1 MSEKTH
7 SVSPIAD
14 DLSKFAVALSLP
26 CMRCC
31 YELKNL
37 RAGGDCPE
45 CGEPI
50 RITIIETVDPASRR
64 LSVIKRPRAIGNAMI
79 GIVLAFSLSAILSLL
94 ALLTQAPSNLPAAT
108 FAYVLPMYGL
118 IWGAIVLGLLS
129 IWCLKPMFGM
139 CQRGE
144 LVGCLSGIRFTMLG
158 LLFWSFSLLIAI
170 LFALNEKST
179 YSEFSILFD
188 TFLPTLSAGCVFVGF
203 KKLIPRLGQRSR
215 AFRQAQGSRQRM
227 NDLIAGLVFVLIGRI
242 MIAAGGPDSNMEILG
257 LTLFIM
263 SSGLIVLGLL
273 YLLRNTLWIRSALI
287 EPPPALTSLLK
298 SI

>member
-7 SVSPIAD
+7 SVSPIVD
-14 DLSKFAVALSLP
+14 DLSQFKVALSLP

-37 RAGGDCPE
+37 SASGDCPE

-50 RITIIETVDPASRR
+50 RLTIIETVDPASRR
-64 LSVIKRPRAIGNAMI
+64 LPVIEQPKAIGNALL
-79 GIVLAFSLSAILSLL
+79 GIVLAFFLSAILALL
-94 ALLTQAPSNLPAAT
+94 ALFAQAPSNFPVAP
-108 FAYVLPMYGL
+108 FAHVLPMSGL
-118 IWGAIVLGLLS
+118 IWGAIGLGLLS
-129 IWCLKPMFGM
+129 VWCLNPMFGM

-144 LVGCLSGIRFTMLG
+144 LVGCLTGIKFTMSG
-158 LLFWSFSLLIAI
+158 LLFWSFSLLLAI
-170 LFALNEKST
+170 LFALNGKST

-188 TFLPTLSAGCVFVGF
+188 TFLPALSAGCVFVGF

-215 AFRQAQGSRQRM
+215 AFRQARGSRQRM
-227 NDLIAGLVFVLIGRI
+227 NDLIAGLVFVLIGRT
-242 MIAAGGPDSNMEILG
+242 MIAVGGPDSNMEVLG
-257 LTLFIM
+257 LTLFLM
-263 SSGLIVLGLL
+263 SNGLIVLGLL

-298 SI
+298 PI